1 MRRRNEIIMEYG
13 TYMLAY
19 FMSYI
24 ASLARLYYI
33 SGLLLLLEAMYL
45 YLHWVRESQN
55 LAELRAVFTLAWVGG
70 QGFACLRLSWL
81 QSDWSYVTWMCFF
94 LIYIGFGIGYE
105 WGRKYAQDEKKE
117 PVRNSVQ
124 AERLFLCILVL
135 TLVSV
140 LSFAFQSTGLGGISG
155 SCVLIPAITILYVK
169 VCEMLGRR
177 EKVILVVANL
187 AAIAIPILRMSR
199 FHLFFV
205 VCFAMVTYIMANRRM
220 RIRTMA
226 GIVLALLPVYVAV
239 TVFRYH
245 DVTYLNGIFEMKYER
260 MPLFFTQPYIYVA
273 NNFENF
279 NCLVEQLTK
288 HTWGIRMLSPFF
300 ALTGLK
306 WMFPQLTSTVIYLTK
321 PELTS
326 LTMFYDAYYDYG
338 IPGVFFFAALLGVA
352 AKWMMR
358 IVRKNDNPVAYL
370 FYGQFAVYLGLAFFT
385 AWFSNPIV
393 WFWLILTGMMY
404 WFVGYD
410 KNKKRNGKKE

>member
-13 TYMLAY
+13 TYMLTY

-33 SGLLLLLEAMYL
+33 SGILLLLEAMYL

-70 QGFACLRLSWL
+70 QGIACLRLSWL

-105 WGRKYAQDEKKE
+105 WGRKYAPDEKKE

-124 AERLFLCILVL
+124 AERLFLCIVVL
-135 TLVSV
+135 ALVSV
-140 LSFAFQSTGLGGISG
+140 SSFAFQSTGLGGISG

-169 VCEMLGRR
+169 VCEMLGRK

-220 RIRTMA
+220 RIRTMM
-226 GIVLALLPVYVAV
+226 GIVLALLPIYVAV

-260 MPLFFTQPYIYVA
+260 MPLFFTQPYIYVS

-300 ALTGLK
+300 VLTGLK

-338 IPGVFFFAALLGVA
+338 IPGVFFFAALLGVV

-410 KNKKRNGKKE
+410 KNKKRNGQKE